1 MSPIMSAMNAGILPV
16 KRLSRSKRRL
26 GRDLGEGRREGI
38 ARALLADALGLLAA
52 VDFLDWWVVSDD
64 PEVLERARADGHR
77 AIDDPAG
84 GLNAALE
91 LALADVTAQGATSA
105 LVVPADVPLAT
116 AGDLR
121 DISDTGETS
130 DIVLVPSRRDRG
142 TNALH
147 LRPPDLLAP
156 RFGTGSLEAHLE
168 SAERS
173 KLRCSVV
180 DLPRVALD
188 LDTIDDARELVRH
201 DEAGRS
207 ATASLLIG
215 YGIS

>member
-1 MSPIMSAMNAGILPV
+1 MATMNAGILPV
-16 KRLSRSKRRL
+16 KRLSRAKRRL

-38 ARALLADALGLLAA
+38 ARALLDDALGLLAA

-77 AIDDPAG
+77 GIEDPAG

-91 LALADVTAQGATSA
+91 HALADVKAHGATSA
-105 LVVPADVPLAT
+105 LIVPADVPLAT

-121 DISDTGETS
+121 DVCDTGETS
-130 DIVLVPSRRDRG
+130 DVVLVPSRRDGG

-156 RFGTGSLEAHLE
+156 HFGTGSLDAHVR
-168 SAERS
+168 SAERAR
-173 KLRCSVV
+173 LRCSVV
-180 DLPRVALD
+180 VLPRVALD
-188 LDTIDDARELVRH
+188 LDTIEDARELVRS

-207 ATASLLIG
+207 ATAALLGG
-215 YGIS
+215 YGIY

>member
-1 MSPIMSAMNAGILPV
+1 MATMNAGILPV
-16 KRLSRSKRRL
+16 KRLSRAKRRL
-26 GRDLGEGRREGI
+26 GRDLGDGRREAI
-38 ARALLADALGLLAA
+38 ARALLDDALGLLAA

-77 AIDDPAG
+77 AIDDPAN

-91 LALADVTAQGATSA
+91 LALAAVTTQGAISA
-105 LVVPADVPLAT
+105 LILPTDVPLAT

-121 DISDTGETS
+121 DICDTGETS
-130 DIVLVPSRRDRG
+130 DVVLVPSRRDGG

-156 RFGTGSLEAHLE
+156 RFGMGSLEAHVR
-168 SAERS
+168 SAARA

-180 DLPRVALD
+180 VLPRVALD
-188 LDTIDDARELVRH
+188 LDTIEDARELVRS

-207 ATASLLIG
+207 ATAAQLIG

>member
-1 MSPIMSAMNAGILPV
+1 MATMNAGILPV
-16 KRLSRSKRRL
+16 KRLSRAKRRL
-26 GRDLGEGRREGI
+26 GRDLGDARREEI

-52 VDFLDWWVVSDD
+52 VDSLDWWVVSDD
-64 PEVLERARADGHR
+64 PEVLERARSGGHR

-91 LALADVTAQGATSA
+91 LALAAVTSQGATSA
-105 LVVPADVPLAT
+105 LIVPADVPLAT
-116 AGDLR
+116 VGDLR

-130 DIVLVPSRRDRG
+130 DVVLAPSRRDGG
-142 TNALH
+142 TNALL

-156 RFGTGSLEAHLE
+156 RFGTGSLEAHMW
-168 SAERS
+168 SADQA

-188 LDTIDDARELVRH
+188 LDTIEDARELVRF
-201 DEAGRS
+201 DVAGQS
-207 ATASLLIG
+207 ATAALLIG